1 MERGSYKM
9 AMYKPQTLVDANVW
23 VNGKHHLGVSSK
35 VKLPEIE
42 FLKTEQKAGGF
53 EREIF
58 NGILGKLEGEITFR
72 VFSDKAFEAVQ
83 KAYQTS
89 DHAEI
94 LIKASYYQNGKK
106 YPIVAN
112 WKGNVNI
119 EDKEFEAGGEVERTL
134 KMSIVV
140 ADLSVNGKQ
149 EYQID
154 SDNMVCIIRGKDL
167 LADLRSQIM

>member
-1 MERGSYKM
+1 M
-9 AMYKPQTLVDANVW
+9 AMYKPQTLVDCNVW
-23 VNGKHHLGVSSK
+23 VNGKHHLGVSTK
-35 VKLPEIE
+35 VKLPNIE

-53 EREIF
+53 ERELF
-58 NGILGKLEGEITFR
+58 NGILGKMEGELMFR
-72 VFSDKAFEAVQ
+72 VFSDKAFDAA
-83 KAYQTS
+83 KLSYQSS

-94 LIKASYYQNGKK
+94 LIKGSYYENGKK

-112 WKGNVNI
+112 WKGNANV

-140 ADLSVNGKQ
+140 ADLTINGKQ

-154 SDNMVCIIRGKDL
+154 SDNMVLVVAGTDM
-167 LADLRSQIM
+167 LADLRGQIM